1 MKVKVVS
8 IFTDKYTKKTYGL
21 NDEIEVSK
29 ERYKEIKPFGEIVKE
44 KKNKPGGI

>member
-8 IFTDKYTKKTYGL
+8 IFTDKHTKKTYSV

-29 ERYKEIKPFGEIVKE
+29 ERYKEIKEYVEIVKD
-44 KKNKPGGI
+44 KKK

>member
-8 IFTDKYTKKTYGL
+8 IFRDKNTKETYKL

-29 ERYKEIKPFGEIVKE
+29 ERYNEIKEYVEIIKT
-44 KKNKPGGI
+44 KKGQE